1 MSQSNFLLPGTS
13 PSSLSAGL
21 NALVGGTGEIWVPGP
36 LRPFIFT
43 VAGDITILDVRENVP
58 HVCQTSESS
67 PSKRRLL
74 DQCGAHL
81 QYHGIY
87 SPFDSVPACAGD
99 AKMNSAKMKKI
110 RTVCPN

>member
-1 MSQSNFLLPGTS
+1 MRC
-13 PSSLSAGL
+13 
-21 NALVGGTGEIWVPGP
+21 EIWVPGP

-43 VAGDITILDVRENVP
+43 LAGDITTLDVRENVP

-81 QYHGIY
+81 QSHGIY
-87 SPFDSVPACAGD
+87 IPFDSVPACAGD
-99 AKMNSAKMKKI
+99 AEAEYCGDEEDKDRMSELGSSSASEAW
-110 RTVCPN
+110 NF